1 MMAMRRL
8 VLALLAL
15 AFAALPL
22 AACQRPANDGSSPRG
37 AYVGGSAGLN
47 AR

>member
-1 MMAMRRL
+1 MASRL
-8 VLALLAL
+8 LLLAVLALAT
-15 AFAALPL
+15 LPL
-22 AACQRPANDGSSPRG
+22 AACQRPANDGTARG